1 MITHKDMIGSRKTMS
16 EIIQILGN
24 SYLLISDK
32 MIVKSNVVIWV
43 DVLNCSLDCLFFHTT
58 KEPILEFLLSL

>member
-32 MIVKSNVVIWV
+32 MIVKSNVV
-43 DVLNCSLDCLFFHTT
+43 LNFR
-58 KEPILEFLLSL
+58 ILSR